1 MKKKQYSLE
10 IGGKTL
16 TAEFNDLAEQTNGS
30 VLLTYGDT
38 VLLATA
44 VMSKKAR
51 DGGDF
56 FPLTVDYEERF
67 YAAGQIL
74 GSQFIRREGR
84 PSDEAILSG
93 RITDRTIRPLF
104 EKHIRHEVQVV
115 LTVLS
120 LGEDD
125 PDILGVIAASLALGS
140 SDIPWNGPVSS
151 VRIGKHKGV
160 ESFEV
165 NPSYTSRKKDGP
177 FELDLVACGK
187 DGNINMVEVGGK

>member
-74 GSQFIRREGR
+74 GSQFIR
-84 PSDEAILSG
+84 
-93 RITDRTIRPLF
+93 
-104 EKHIRHEVQVV
+104 
-115 LTVLS
+115 
-120 LGEDD
+120 
-125 PDILGVIAASLALGS
+125 
-140 SDIPWNGPVSS
+140 
-151 VRIGKHKGV
+151 
-160 ESFEV
+160 
-165 NPSYTSRKKDGP
+165 
-177 FELDLVACGK
+177 
-187 DGNINMVEVGGK
+187 